1 MSLCPLGCERTYRN
15 VYLHVPFITI
25 IGVVKVDRLWARCNV
40 ALACFFMDYRSLGV
54 KNIGLGARCHLDPR
68 DPPTSPSPAPSSMLL
83 HRWCARLPP
92 FTSDLHLFPL
102 AAFIYWGTSHLAHI
116 SKGTRTL
123 CCTVVFNGELHG
135 NKVAG
140 FVSVWQAEKNYLSF
154 T

>member
-1 MSLCPLGCERTYRN
+1 M
-15 VYLHVPFITI
+15 PFITI
-25 IGVVKVDRLWARCNV
+25 IGVIKVDHLWARCNV

-54 KNIGLGARCHLDPR
+54 KNIGLGACCHLDPR
-68 DPPTSPSPAPSSMLL
+68 DPPPTSLSPAPSSILL

-116 SKGTRTL
+116 SEGTITL
-123 CCTVVFNGELHG
+123 RCNVVFFNAKLHG

-140 FVSVWQAEKNYLSF
+140 FISVWQAEKNYLSF